1 MTGTVTPMFLLTL
14 PNSELAGV
22 DLDRG
27 DGDGGGDGDGA
38 TLVLRFAAA
47 FGHRDD
53 GVAGY
58 LRPLAL
64 RFRDARWQ
72 GDAPALGVG
81 GLAHSPLRVDGRPL
95 GQTAHQVPVRLPGAG
110 GATGEVVAELRLISG
125 TALRIVARRVEAR
138 VGADAAFH
146 ESFAC

>member
-1 MTGTVTPMFLLTL
+1 MFLLTL

-22 DLDRG
+22 DLLPA
-27 DGDGGGDGDGA
+27 GGEGTGL

-58 LRPLAL
+58 LRPVAL

-72 GDAPALGVG
+72 GDDPALCLG
-81 GLAHSPLRVDGRPL
+81 GLAHGTLQVGGRPL
-95 GQTAHQVPVRLPGAG
+95 GPTAYQVPVPAE
-110 GATGEVVAELRLISG
+110 AAGEVVAELRLISG
-125 TALRIVARRVEAR
+125 TTLRIVARQVEAH
-138 VGADAAFH
+138 VGADAVFH

>member
-1 MTGTVTPMFLLTL
+1 MFLLTL

-22 DLDRG
+22 DLDR
-27 DGDGGGDGDGA
+27 DGT

-58 LRPLAL
+58 LRPVAL
-64 RFRDARWQ
+64 RFRDACWQ
-72 GDAPALGVG
+72 GDEPASCIG
-81 GLAHSPLRVDGRPL
+81 GLAHGSLQAGGRSL
-95 GQTAHQVPVRLPGAG
+95 GPTAHQVPVPAE
-110 GATGEVVAELRLISG
+110 AAGEVVAELRLISG
-125 TALRIVARRVEAR
+125 TTLRIVARQVEAR
-138 VGADAAFH
+138 VDADAVFH

>member
-1 MTGTVTPMFLLTL
+1 MTRMFLLTL

-22 DLDRG
+22 DLDSG
-27 DGDGGGDGDGA
+27 DGEGDGA

-47 FGHRDD
+47 FGYRDD

-64 RFRDARWQ
+64 HFHDARWQ
-72 GDAPALGVG
+72 GDEPALCVG
-81 GLAHSPLRVDGRPL
+81 GLAHGTLRVDGRPL
-95 GQTAHQVPVRLPGAG
+95 GPTASQVPVPLPGPGDA
-110 GATGEVVAELRLISG
+110 AGEVVAELRLISG
-125 TALRIVARRVEAR
+125 TALRIVARRVEAP